1 MLALEQHAV
10 QGFGTAHV
18 NVLAALKLSLAV
30 LLLLLLLLAVLVV
43 LPGTPPS
50 LLPRGVC
57 GAVGLPTASAS
68 TEMLL
73 LLLLLVSD

>member
-30 LLLLLLLLAVLVV
+30 LLLLLAVLVV

-57 GAVGLPTASAS
+57 GAVGWPTASAS

-73 LLLLLVSD
+73 LLLLVSD